1 MPSTNYKLS
10 YNESHAIILRCKQSF
25 SSSPSVFKDT
35 TPFHIS
41 GAALGP
47 LPEPRIGRQLHDAEV
62 PAVANPP
69 VAVAVQEEHAHH
81 HDHAHD
87 RGEEEETHVHSGTES
102 HDQHGGHDEH
112 GHEHNEHK
120 SIGVSLV
127 VGFVFMLIVD
137 QFGGGHSHG
146 GGGRKS

>member
-1 MPSTNYKLS
+1 MNLM
-10 YNESHAIILRCKQSF
+10 LMSF
-25 SSSPSVFKDT
+25 SSSPSVLKDT

-47 LPEPRIGRQLHDAEV
+47 LPETRIGRQLHDAEV

-81 HDHAHD
+81 HNHAH
-87 RGEEEETHVHSGTES
+87 E
-102 HDQHGGHDEH
+102 HD
-112 GHEHNEHK
+112 HEHNEHK

-146 GGGRKS
+146 GGGKKKHFIS